1 MIKPLPIS
9 FPCDFEFIAGA
20 AVSSSLKQRKRRANL
35 FTAVS
40 LNSLYTT
47 PCWIWVAGADQ
58 CIAIYG
64 QVIAFSDRQV
74 IMEGGVV
81 LPTMAVCKVELPDA
95 RLYLS

>member
-9 FPCDFEFIAGA
+9 FTCDFEFIAGE

-40 LNSLYTT
+40 LNSLYAT

-95 RLYLS
+95 RHCLS